1 MMKRTPDLSGFEWT
15 TPFIT
20 DACVQ
25 LGVAVRIGP
34 PGLRPMLPGTRI
46 AGHAC
51 PCRHAGSVDV
61 FLEAAAEA
69 QRGDVLVIDNEGR
82 LDEGCIG
89 DLAAGEAREAGL
101 AGVIVWG
108 AHRDTVAL
116 LALGIR
122 LWSLGTCPAGP
133 LELRERSPKAL
144 LSARLGSEVI
154 VTGDDVV
161 FADDDGVV
169 VVEAAKVDRVI
180 ESAKDIATRE
190 QVHATRLLAG
200 ELLRDQF
207 KLDIYLSQ
215 RRRDPSFTFREH
227 LKSLG
232 GAIEV

>member
-1 MMKRTPDLSGFEWT
+1 MKRMPDLAGFEWT
-15 TPFIT
+15 TPFIA

-25 LGVAVRIGP
+25 LGVAVRLGP
-34 PGLRPMLPGTRI
+34 PGLRPMLPGTRV
-46 AGHAC
+46 AGPAC

-61 FLEAAAEA
+61 FLEAVADAS
-69 QRGDVLVIDNEGR
+69 RGDVLVIDNDGR

-101 AGVIVWG
+101 SGVIVWG
-108 AHRDTVAL
+108 AHRDTSAL
-116 LALGIR
+116 IALGIR
-122 LWSLGTCPAGP
+122 VWSFGTCPAGP

-144 LSARLGSEVI
+144 VSARLGAH
-154 VTGDDVV
+154 VTVTREDVV

-169 VVEAAKVDRVI
+169 VVEAAKVDRVV
-180 ESAKDIATRE
+180 ETAKDIASRE
-190 QVHATRLLAG
+190 QAHATRLLAG

-207 KLDIYLSQ
+207 KLAAYVAE
-215 RRRDPSFTFREH
+215 RRRDPSFTFRDH

>member
-1 MMKRTPDLSGFEWT
+1 MKRTPDLDGFEWS
-15 TPFIT
+15 TPFIA
-20 DACVQ
+20 DGCVQ
-25 LGVAVRIGP
+25 LGMAVRVGP
-34 PGLRPMLPGTRI
+34 PGLRPMLPGTRV
-46 AGHAC
+46 AGRVC
-51 PCRHAGSVDV
+51 PCRHSGSVDV
-61 FLEAAAEA
+61 FMEAVVDAG
-69 QRGDVLVIDNEGR
+69 QGDVLVIDNDGR

-101 AGVIVWG
+101 SGVIVWG
-108 AHRDTVAL
+108 LHRDTAAL

-133 LELRERSPKAL
+133 SEMRERSPKAL
-144 LSARLGSEVI
+144 VSARLGAGSL
-154 VTGDDVV
+154 VTREDIV

-180 ESAKDIATRE
+180 EAAKDIAARE
-190 QVHATRLLAG
+190 GAHATRLLAG

-207 KLDIYLSQ
+207 KLEAYVAQ
-215 RRRDPSFTFREH
+215 RRKDPSFTFREH

>member
-1 MMKRTPDLSGFEWT
+1 MKRTPDLGGFEWT
-15 TPFIT
+15 TPFIA
-20 DACVQ
+20 DGCVQ
-25 LGVAVRIGP
+25 LGVAVRVGP
-34 PGLRPMLPGTRI
+34 PGLRPILPGTRI
-46 AGHAC
+46 AGRAR

-61 FLEAAAEA
+61 FLEAVAEA
-69 QRGDVLVIDNEGR
+69 SRGDVLVIDNEGR

-101 AGVIVWG
+101 GGVIVWG
-108 AHRDTVAL
+108 AHRDTAAL

-122 LWSLGTCPAGP
+122 LWSLGTWPAGP

-144 LSARLGSEVI
+144 VSARLGHDLL
-154 VTGDDVV
+154 VTRDDIV

-169 VVEAAKVDRVI
+169 VVEASNVDRVI
-180 ESAKDIATRE
+180 DAARDIATRE
-190 QVHATRLLAG
+190 SGHATRLLAG

-207 KLDIYLSQ
+207 RLREYLAQ
-215 RRRDPSFTFREH
+215 RGKDPSFTFRDH

>member
-1 MMKRTPDLSGFEWT
+1 MMKRTPELNGFEWT
-15 TPFIT
+15 TPFIA

-25 LGVAVRIGP
+25 LGIVLRIGA
-34 PGLRPMLPGTRI
+34 PGLKPILPGTRV
-46 AGHAC
+46 AGRAR

-61 FLEAAAEA
+61 FFEAAAEA
-69 QRGDVLVIDNEGR
+69 ERGDVLVIDNDGR

-89 DLAAGEAREAGL
+89 DLAAGEAREAGM

-108 AHRDTVAL
+108 SHRDTSAL

-122 LWSLGTCPAGP
+122 LWSLGTWPSGP
-133 LELRERSPKAL
+133 LELRERSPNAL
-144 LSARLGSEVI
+144 VTARLSSHVV
-154 VTGDDVV
+154 VTRDDVV

-180 ESAKDIATRE
+180 ASARDIATRE
-190 QVHATRLLAG
+190 QAHATRLLAG

-207 KLDIYLSQ
+207 KLDAYLAQ
-215 RRRDPSFTFREH
+215 RRKDPSFTFRDH